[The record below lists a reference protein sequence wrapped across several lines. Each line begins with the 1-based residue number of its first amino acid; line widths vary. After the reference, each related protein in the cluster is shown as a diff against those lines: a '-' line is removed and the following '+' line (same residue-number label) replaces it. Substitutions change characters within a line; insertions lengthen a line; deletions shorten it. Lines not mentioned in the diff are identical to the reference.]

1 MLSERIKQ
9 IPLPVFILSSG
20 KHHSKHLKMRSIQ
33 KDLFQE
39 GGWGTEILRNFLNF
53 KDRAISMPPLNSELK
68 TLKCQQCGME
78 APATAAHFSPL
89 KF

>member
-9 IPLPVFILSSG
+9 IFILSST
-20 KHHSKHLKMRSIQ
+20 KHHLKDLKMRSIQ

-39 GGWGTEILRNFLNF
+39 RGWGTEIVPNFPNF

-68 TLKCQQCGME
+68 TLKLKFEPQQCGMQ
-78 APATAAHFSPL
+78 ALAAAAHFSP
-89 KF
+89 